1 MAWHDKTQHNK
12 TQQNTTLAEGEK
24 LLTEAMSLVMESKIV
39 ATLIHYHHCNERD
52 TPLPSAKIEET
63 NPPPSH
69 GWVGGWKRRI
79 MKE

>member
-1 MAWHDKTQHNK
+1 MTKH
-12 TQQNTTLAEGEK
+12 NTTKHNTSRRREVTDRSDVSSYGVQNCRN
-24 LLTEAMSLVMESKIV
+24 TD
-39 ATLIHYHHCNERD
+39 TLSHCNERD

-63 NPPPSH
+63 NPPPSR